1 MTHAPTL
8 GIVTHDGSARRLPA
22 EVPVAMVFDAQ
33 TQAVMMATP
42 ADLADFATGF
52 ALTEGYVETPDQIR
66 DIEIVT
72 HDTGHEARVW
82 LAADR
87 ASALNAR
94 RRSMMGPVGCGL
106 CGIDSLAQALRPID
120 PLPPGGA
127 TLTAADVAR
136 ATEAL
141 RAHQPLHDETIAVHA
156 AGFWQGGGI
165 MLAREDVGRHNALDK
180 LIGALLRAGIDPA
193 SGAIVLTSRVSVD
206 MVQKVARARC
216 PILIAASA
224 PTAQALDLAQGAGLT
239 VAASARNGRFDLY
252 THPDRIRG

>member
-1 MTHAPTL
+1 MTHAPTRR
-8 GIVTHDGSARRLPA
+8 ITTHDRSARSLPA

-52 ALTEGYVETPDQIR
+52 ALTEGFIDSPAQIR
-66 DIEIVT
+66 DLDIQA
-72 HDTGHEARVW
+72 HDTGIEARIW
-82 LAADR
+82 LATDR
-87 ASALNAR
+87 SAALNAR

-120 PLPPGGA
+120 PLPPDGA
-127 TLTAADVAR
+127 TLTAADVAN

-141 RAHQPLHDETIAVHA
+141 RAHQPLHDETVAVHA
-156 AGFWQGGGI
+156 AGFWRGGDI
-165 MLAREDVGRHNALDK
+165 VLAREDVGRHNALDK
-180 LIGALLRAGIDPA
+180 LIGALLRGGIDPA

-206 MVQKVARARC
+206 MVQKVALARC

-252 THPDRIRG
+252 THLERIRG